1 MLTWYLPGIVSRRPM
16 LTARSHPAVVVGGV
30 SSPGVGVAVGVE
42 VGVGVGVGLCVSV
55 GVGVGA
61 GVGLGVGV
69 DVGVTVGDDEDD
81 DETGESSPE
90 LTAGGVAALAG
101 CTVATC
107 GGETVL
113 LPDSDGVP
121 VVAG

>member
-1 MLTWYLPGIVSRRPM
+1 M

-30 SSPGVGVAVGVE
+30 SSPGVGVAVGVGVGVE
-42 VGVGVGVGLCVSV
+42 VGVGVGVGLGVAV

-121 VVAG
+121 AVAG

>member
-1 MLTWYLPGIVSRRPM
+1 M

-30 SSPGVGVAVGVE
+30 SSPGVGVGVAVGVGVGVE
-42 VGVGVGVGLCVSV
+42 VGVGVGVGLGVAV

-61 GVGLGVGV
+61 GVGL
-69 DVGVTVGDDEDD
+69 DVAVGDDEDD

>member
-42 VGVGVGVGLCVSV
+42 VGVGVGVGLGVAV

-61 GVGLGVGV
+61 GVGL
-69 DVGVTVGDDEDD
+69 GVTVGDDEDD